1 MWVVH
6 AIWWWR
12 IHRGGVEIEETTIH
26 STGQP
31 ATFRGCSVGQAPAPF
46 AYNMHWRNDL
56 TALQRCRLFDSR
68 LLHRACRQYW
78 AGCIVKERK
87 LSRGSIVKQKKQW
100 VVRVEKNGYTP
111 SIVWCKWVAYD
122 SIDFPGHGWC
132 TSACIARQR
141 RKDDLTGCAAFSAR
155 YLFLHTIDEAW
166 GGSGMRWRGSMRWS
180 IYLVAWQWVA
190 RPTARPI
197 NFRVVQCYAVRCVIG
212 RGRTGFVLWISTKPH
227 SY

>member
-1 MWVVH
+1 MWAVD

-31 ATFRGCSVGQAPAPF
+31 ATFRGCNVGQAPAPF

-122 SIDFPGHGWC
+122 SIDFPGHG
-132 TSACIARQR
+132 ARQR
-141 RKDDLTGCAAFSAR
+141 ALRGREEKMIWRGVQPSLLDISFSTRSMRHGVA
-155 YLFLHTIDEAW
+155 LGW
-166 GGSGMRWRGSMRWS
+166 GGG
-180 IYLVAWQWVA
+180 
-190 RPTARPI
+190 
-197 NFRVVQCYAVRCVIG
+197 VQCAG
-212 RGRTGFVLWISTKPH
+212 RSI
-227 SY
+227 